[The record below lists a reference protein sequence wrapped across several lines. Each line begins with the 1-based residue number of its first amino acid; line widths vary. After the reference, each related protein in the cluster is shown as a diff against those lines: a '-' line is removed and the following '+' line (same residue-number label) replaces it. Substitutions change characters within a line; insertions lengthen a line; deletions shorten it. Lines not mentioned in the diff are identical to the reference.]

1 MRAFSVRTAAA
12 NSSILATWLVRVVT
26 YSLPTLV
33 STEQG
38 QGYALALTL
47 FLGALDGWFRLR
59 LARTAR
65 SLVADADALVIS
77 SGLDSVRV
85 AWSNV
90 LAIEVWRR
98 LNRVDYLAVHY
109 RTTTGRSVATCWN
122 QDSHDELRMFVREC
136 AVFAQAAGPHRTIA
150 RAHLGHRAVYLALL
164 RHLMLDVALA
174 LLVGMLCGVASY
186 ALCLGATAGLLS
198 ASMAATPYLCRSE
211 LVRMDGVWWRP
222 RRNGELAR
230 VSVVPRSLRLWASYL
245 SEEGSGSN
253 HHPGE

>member
-12 NSSILATWLVRVVT
+12 KSSILATWLVRVVT

-33 STEQG
+33 ATEQG

-65 SLVADADALVIS
+65 SLIADADALVIS

-90 LAIEVWRR
+90 LAIEVWHR
-98 LNRVDYLAVHY
+98 LNRVDYVAVHY
-109 RTTTGRSVATCWN
+109 GITTGRSVVTCWD
-122 QDSHDELRMFVREC
+122 QDGRDELLLFVREC
-136 AVFAQAAGPHRTIA
+136 AVFARAAGPRRTIA
-150 RAHLGHRAVYLALL
+150 RARLGDQAVYLALL
-164 RHLMLDVALA
+164 RHLLLDVALA
-174 LLVGMLCGVASY
+174 LLVGLLCGITSS
-186 ALCLGATAGLLS
+186 ALWLGTAAGLLS

-211 LVRMDGVWWRP
+211 LVRIDGAWWRA

-230 VSVVPRSLRLWASYL
+230 LRVVPRSLRLWAGYL
-245 SEEGSGSN
+245 SE
-253 HHPGE
+253 